1 MTRQE
6 VEAKI
11 LEKAREIRDLVR
23 EYEPENTYFDLSIMG
38 CDRVDFHNEYWET
51 DREIHVRSV
60 SLDGVKDDD

>member
-23 EYEPENTYFDLSIMG
+23 EYEPENTYFDLSIMD
-38 CDRVDFHNEYWET
+38 CERVDFHNEYWET
-51 DREIHVRSV
+51 DKEIQVRYTP
-60 SLDGVKDDD
+60 LDEVQDDD